1 LAFSNAAIS
10 AANGVAS
17 VPAPN
22 TISVPCAPDA
32 AGLALPDVLELL
44 VDVLEV
50 LLEQAADTVTIRQAA
65 TASPPL
71 QSLRPMT
78 ASFCTT
84 TERAEPNRG
93 HIPRGVIPAPGFT
106 ARCPDRAALVK
117 SRVMTRY
124 LQVSQEIASNIEAGL
139 LGPGDELPSIRDAAG
154 RYKTT
159 GSTIARAYR
168 YLADAGVIDV
178 ADRRRSRVAARGD
191 VAARRLL
198 GGHPVLRLAGSDDPG
213 LDIVLRHSEACV
225 VTVGARGSFHGLTR
239 MWRGTAD
246 AAAIHLRHRSGGH
259 NSPFAR
265 TLLRGRRPA
274 IIHLWRREQGLLT
287 PAGNPDHI
295 TEPGDLRTLQIARR
309 PFGTGTRVLLDR
321 LLTESGIAPASVTGP
336 EAASHL
342 EVAMSVASGQA
353 DTGLGVR
360 AAATALDL
368 GFIPLAWEDFDIV
381 LSGDTLPAAEPLIAA
396 LRTPAVQSSIDA
408 LGGYDLSRAG
418 SVEMLA

>member
-1 LAFSNAAIS
+1 MA
-10 AANGVAS
+10 
-17 VPAPN
+17 
-22 TISVPCAPDA
+22 
-32 AGLALPDVLELL
+32 
-44 VDVLEV
+44 
-50 LLEQAADTVTIRQAA
+50 
-65 TASPPL
+65 
-71 QSLRPMT
+71 
-78 ASFCTT
+78 
-84 TERAEPNRG
+84 
-93 HIPRGVIPAPGFT
+93 
-106 ARCPDRAALVK
+106 
-117 SRVMTRY
+117 RY
-124 LQVSQEIASNIEAGL
+124 LQVSQEIASNIESGL

-178 ADRRRSRVAARGD
+178 ADRRRSRVAAGGD
-191 VAARRLL
+191 AAARRLL

-213 LDIVLRHSEACV
+213 LDIVLRHSGACI

-239 MWRGTAD
+239 IWRGTAD

-274 IIHLWRREQGLLT
+274 IIHLWRREQGWLT
-287 PAGNPDHI
+287 PAGNPDRI
-295 TEPGDLRTLQIARR
+295 TDPADLRALRIAQR
-309 PFGTGTRVLLDR
+309 PFGTGTRVLMDR
-321 LLTESGIAPASVTGP
+321 LLTQAGIAPASVTGP
-336 EAASHL
+336 VAASHL

-353 DTGLGVR
+353 DTGLAVR

-368 GFIPLAWEDFDIV
+368 GFVPVAWEDFDIV

-418 SVEMLA
+418 SVEILA

>member
-1 LAFSNAAIS
+1 MA
-10 AANGVAS
+10 
-17 VPAPN
+17 
-22 TISVPCAPDA
+22 
-32 AGLALPDVLELL
+32 
-44 VDVLEV
+44 
-50 LLEQAADTVTIRQAA
+50 
-65 TASPPL
+65 
-71 QSLRPMT
+71 
-78 ASFCTT
+78 
-84 TERAEPNRG
+84 
-93 HIPRGVIPAPGFT
+93 
-106 ARCPDRAALVK
+106 
-117 SRVMTRY
+117 RY
-124 LQVSQEIASNIEAGL
+124 LQVSQEIASNIESGL
-139 LGPGDELPSIRDAAG
+139 LGPGDELPSIRDAAN

-178 ADRRRSRVAARGD
+178 ADRRRSRVAAGGD
-191 VAARRLL
+191 VAAGRLL

-213 LDIVLRHSEACV
+213 LDIVLRHSGARI

-239 MWRGTAD
+239 IWRGTAD

-274 IIHLWRREQGLLT
+274 IIHLWRREQGWLT
-287 PAGNPDHI
+287 PAGNPDRI
-295 TEPGDLRTLQIARR
+295 TDPADLRALRIAQR
-309 PFGTGTRVLLDR
+309 PFGTGTRVLMDR
-321 LLTESGIAPASVTGP
+321 LLTEAGIAPASVTGP
-336 EAASHL
+336 VAASHL

-368 GFIPLAWEDFDIV
+368 GFVPVAWEDFDIV

-418 SVEMLA
+418 SVEILA